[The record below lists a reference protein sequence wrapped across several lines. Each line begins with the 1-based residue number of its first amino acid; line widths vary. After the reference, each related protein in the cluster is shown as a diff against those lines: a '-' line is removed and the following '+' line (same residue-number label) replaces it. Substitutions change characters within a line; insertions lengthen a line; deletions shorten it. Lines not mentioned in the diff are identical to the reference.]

1 LIFSLATKW
10 LRIRGCAGDM
20 LFTCCEGG
28 DTLNRNWNQ
37 PRLDPEQQDKICL
50 PKVVKPSFSE
60 KMKSKLM
67 LSLVAKSLR
76 TRAVLGICCSYI
88 ARVVTLYIGIGNDPG
103 FKRYNKMSLLSKL
116 I

>member
-1 LIFSLATKW
+1 MVFGTKLIFSLATKW

-50 PKVVKPSFSE
+50 PKVVKTLIFRKNE
-60 KMKSKLM
+60 KQVDAQSGGEM
-67 LSLVAKSLR
+67 AE
-76 TRAVLGICCSYI
+76 
-88 ARVVTLYIGIGNDPG
+88 N
-103 FKRYNKMSLLSKL
+103 
-116 I
+116 